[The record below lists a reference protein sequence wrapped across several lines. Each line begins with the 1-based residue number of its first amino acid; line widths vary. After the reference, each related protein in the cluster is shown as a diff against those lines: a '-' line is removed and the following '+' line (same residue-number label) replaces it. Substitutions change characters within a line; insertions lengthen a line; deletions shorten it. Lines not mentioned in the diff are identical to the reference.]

1 MGSPPPSKGIIFDFD
16 ATLYGDWRLWISIIE
31 ETLREFNLPVT
42 AYEALELAR
51 NEIRTGG
58 GRETIKISG
67 IAVCLA
73 REQGLER
80 DDEVRSRFFE
90 KLDAKMDETGPG
102 NELVGILERLQQNG
116 FVMGLVTFVRET
128 RLTRRLDS
136 WKLGDYFRSA
146 ITPDHFSE
154 FKPSPQPYLKAIDDF
169 HLAPKECVVVG
180 DEPVDMLGGKR
191 AGTRTIGLPQGFYS
205 REELEEAGADT
216 IITSLNELP
225 SVLFK

>member
-1 MGSPPPSKGIIFDFD
+1 MDSPPPSKGIIFDFD
-16 ATLYGDWRLWISIIE
+16 GTLYGDWRLWISLIE
-31 ETLREFNLPVT
+31 ETLREFNLSVT

-51 NEIRTGG
+51 NEIRTGEA
-58 GRETIKISG
+58 RETIKISG
-67 IAVCLA
+67 IAVSLA

-80 DDEVRSRFFE
+80 DNEVRSRFFE

-102 NELVGILERLQQNG
+102 NDLVRLLEQLRQKG
-116 FVMGLVTFVRET
+116 FIMALVTFVRKK
-128 RLTRRLDS
+128 RLTRRLDM

-146 ITPDHFSE
+146 ITPEQVAE
-154 FKPSPQPYLKAIDDF
+154 FKPSPQPYLKAIEDF

-205 REELEEAGADT
+205 RAELVEAGADT
-216 IITSLNELP
+216 IITSLSALP

>member
-1 MGSPPPSKGIIFDFD
+1 MASPPPTKGIIFDFD
-16 ATLYGDWRLWISIIE
+16 GTLYGDWRLWISIIE

-42 AYEALELAR
+42 AYEALE
-51 NEIRTGG
+51 
-58 GRETIKISG
+58 
-67 IAVCLA
+67 
-73 REQGLER
+73 R
-80 DDEVRSRFFE
+80 DSEVRLRFFE

-102 NELVGILERLQQNG
+102 NDLVRLLTQLQQKG
-116 FVMGLVTFVRET
+116 FIMGLVTFVRKT
-128 RLTRRLDS
+128 RLTRRLDM
-136 WKLGDYFRSA
+136 WKLGDYFQAA
-146 ITPDHFSE
+146 ITPDQVAE
-154 FKPSPQPYLKAIDDF
+154 FKPSPQPYLKAIEDL
-169 HLAPKECVVVG
+169 HLAPKECIVVG